1 MSSSVDDAVTRAAK
15 DYLQQPMP
23 VAVDKMKNYLTK
35 YFTDAQTSGWLVPS
49 SDPMMNGQAYV
60 FTVKPSEARPYDVMV
75 VDYWVRY
82 DGTVRQIHVTQT
94 LTK

>member
-1 MSSSVDDAVTRAAK
+1 MSTSVDDAVTRAAK
-15 DYLQQPMP
+15 DYLQLPMS
-23 VAVDKMKNYLTK
+23 VAVDKMKTYLSK
-35 YFTDAQTSGWLVPS
+35 YFADAQTSGWLVPS
-49 SDPMMNGQAYV
+49 NDSMMNGQAYV
-60 FTVKPSEARPYDVMV
+60 FVVKPSEARPYDTMV